1 MDDFL
6 VDGGIVHTTR
16 LRAFGLCVQKICYL
30 FVQRATN
37 SGRLVTVSMK
47 VMARNWI
54 SSPFTL
60 MVQGPIRSTATS
72 LQDVDG
78 ASLGG
83 R

>member
-1 MDDFL
+1 MCSEDL
-6 VDGGIVHTTR
+6 
-16 LRAFGLCVQKICYL
+16 L
-30 FVQRATN
+30 FIRATN